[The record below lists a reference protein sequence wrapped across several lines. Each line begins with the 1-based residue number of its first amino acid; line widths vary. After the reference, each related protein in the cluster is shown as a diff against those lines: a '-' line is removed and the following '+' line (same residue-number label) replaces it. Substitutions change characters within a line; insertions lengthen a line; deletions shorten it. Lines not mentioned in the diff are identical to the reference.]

1 MRFINPDNTAV
12 LDVQED
18 LYDKNLYAYCDN
30 NPVVR
35 YDMEGDFWHLLIG
48 AVVGTAIQYVSDVLS
63 NVSEGKE
70 GIDIFKPSST
80 VADYAGAALS
90 GALAASSAGKAV
102 SVIANAAIN
111 GAVYLADCDINNEA
125 ESAEEFAFAI
135 ATGAVAG
142 RIGGSGAD
150 GAKMRGIYS
159 TANRVI
165 KSSSSSKKIAMYVA
179 KKQIIRNNV
188 VKSVCRAGVA
198 VATVKIADAVKT
210 YAGRRLVTQ

>member
-188 VKSVCRAGVA
+188 VNSVRRAVRA
-198 VATVKIADAVKT
+198 LAFVKIA

>member
-1 MRFINPDNTAV
+1 M
-12 LDVQED
+12 
-18 LYDKNLYAYCDN
+18 
-30 NPVVR
+30 
-35 YDMEGDFWHLLIG
+35 
-48 AVVGTAIQYVSDVLS
+48 
-63 NVSEGKE
+63 
-70 GIDIFKPSST
+70 
-80 VADYAGAALS
+80 ADYAGAALS

-142 RIGGSGAD
+142 RIGGNGAD

-165 KSSSSSKKIAMYVA
+165 KNSSSSKKIAMYV
-179 KKQIIRNNV
+179 IN
-188 VKSVCRAGVA
+188 
-198 VATVKIADAVKT
+198 VKINVLIAKIKNSAMKIQT
-210 YAGRRLVTQ
+210 KI